1 MNQKLIEDL
10 DSLHKAESE
19 DQVIVNL
26 SKILKGYSTIT
37 YKHIIMPNPYFKSLI
52 TDIKSDIINEMEH
65 MKNMLSIEIENLN
78 KELSNTTSKEEFTK
92 YKNLRRECVFMLNE
106 LDNRQKDLYLLN

>member
-10 DSLHKAESE
+10 DRLHTSE
-19 DQVIVNL
+19 NEEQITEYIK
-26 SKILKGYSTIT
+26 KILKGYNTIT
-37 YKHIIMPNPYFKSLI
+37 YKHIIMSNPYFKSLI
-52 TDIKSDIINEMEH
+52 NDIKSDIIDEIEH